1 LVFNSGEVTSP
12 VSSSFN
18 SVFLLNFNVLKSLGD
33 LESEVSFSK
42 FLLGEVHEL
51 GEAQSIGLFGALVE
65 VLDDL
70 VVVVEDGESVPVL
83 VRSGVLL
90 VVLFLPVVVK
100 IVNLR
105 FDLTESLRD
114 FDTLVT
120 HVDGGAQKSDGS

>member
-83 VRSGVLL
+83 VRGGVLL